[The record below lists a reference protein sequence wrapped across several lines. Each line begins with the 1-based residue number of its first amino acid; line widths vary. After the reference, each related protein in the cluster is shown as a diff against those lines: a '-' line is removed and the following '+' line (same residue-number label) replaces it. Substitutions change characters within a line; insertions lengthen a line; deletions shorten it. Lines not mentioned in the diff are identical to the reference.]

1 MLADASARAWHAC
14 MTMVN
19 SVLLGRNAMPMMPQV
34 GAPLQTRAWP
44 EARCVR
50 WISGSPFA
58 HDGHRLQGAGA
69 AGHDRSYL

>member
-1 MLADASARAWHAC
+1 

-44 EARCVR
+44 EGAMCC
-50 WISGSPFA
+50 
-58 HDGHRLQGAGA
+58 DGF
-69 AGHDRSYL
+69 